1 MTDGGVCATLWHMN
15 KKDFA
20 TDRQHLTEK
29 SYKTNE
35 PLKVRIRTHELYTE
49 PQIDFVP
56 WVLSHIPWRGDEL
69 VIDVGCGAGIYA
81 AQAQVHGR
89 SYVACDLSFGMV
101 AGVQNASQ
109 KVNLDVQ
116 TLPIE
121 SATADVVLANHMLYH
136 VPDKDKALQEIVRV
150 LKPSGYLIAATNS
163 GRNMAEMRQLMSEAT
178 TRLEI
183 ELEDPFA
190 AVATRFD
197 LETSIELLKPYFA
210 QVERHDLPAVLVFPE
225 PQPII
230 DYLAST
236 RDYFELRVNGQATWA
251 QAEQELRQMLD
262 SHFAENATF
271 VVNKLSGVFVCQ
283 KAA

>member
-1 MTDGGVCATLWHMN
+1 MN
-15 KKDFA
+15 NKDYA

-49 PQIDFVP
+49 PKTDFVP
-56 WVLSHIPWRGDEL
+56 WVLGHIPWRGDEL

-81 AQAQVHGR
+81 AQAQEHGR
-89 SYVACDLSFGMV
+89 SYVACDLSLGMV
-101 AGVQNASQ
+101 AGVQHASQ

-116 TLPIE
+116 TLPFA

-136 VPDKDKALQEIVRV
+136 VPDKGQALQEIAQV
-150 LKPSGYLIAATNS
+150 LKPGGYLIAATNS

-178 TRLEI
+178 TRLG
-183 ELEDPFA
+183 LTLDDPFA
-190 AVATRFD
+190 TVATRFD
-197 LETSIELLKPYFA
+197 LETSMELLTPYFA
-210 QVERHDLPAVLVFPE
+210 QVERHDLPAALVFPE
-225 PQPII
+225 GRPII

-251 QAEQELRQMLD
+251 QVEQELQQMLD
-262 SHFAENATF
+262 SHFAENETF
-271 VVNKLSGVFVCQ
+271 VVNKLAGVFVCQ
-283 KAA
+283 KAV